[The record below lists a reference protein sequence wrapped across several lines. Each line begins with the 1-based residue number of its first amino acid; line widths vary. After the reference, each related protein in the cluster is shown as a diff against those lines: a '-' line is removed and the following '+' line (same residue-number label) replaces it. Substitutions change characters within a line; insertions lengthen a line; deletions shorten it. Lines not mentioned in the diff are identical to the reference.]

1 MTVCPALRVQRE
13 ILPLQVFDE
22 AKPVAVPESGKKKN
36 RPAAKR
42 RA

>member
-1 MTVCPALRVQRE
+1 MTVCLALRVQRE
-13 ILPLQVFDE
+13 IMPLQVFDE
-22 AKPVAVPESGKKKN
+22 AKPVAVPEIGIKN